1 MTNNGK
7 LNKKINTKKFNSE
20 LTITIKNGS
29 INKKGG
35 KIMRLDRVKL
45 ILLIAEKD
53 LTLTKLSELSGV
65 SRQTLSCVKQ
75 GKRCAL
81 ETANKI
87 ARALNVDVR
96 EIAEVKK

>member
-1 MTNNGK
+1 
-7 LNKKINTKKFNSE
+7 
-20 LTITIKNGS
+20 
-29 INKKGG
+29 
-35 KIMRLDRVKL
+35 MRLDRVKL

-75 GKRCAL
+75 GKRCTL